1 MPGSFAIAT
10 YPVGTA
16 ATISVSASPEVVVPI
31 TVGLSS
37 CFGYTTAG
45 DIIRRALHHIL
56 VEASE
61 STLQPDEYES
71 GLDILNSYM
80 AALESDGV
88 QLGYQQVCN
97 IADIV
102 NVPNGAVRG
111 IAANLAI
118 DLAPQFGGR
127 VTAALLRQAEMGL
140 KTLYHLGVN
149 VGESNYGDT
158 LPIGAGNYW
167 TDFSAFYTNGVY
179 AAMSIAGNRRTTSL
193 TVASQAEKVNGFWTV
208 QDFHS
213 LTPDISGRI
222 TNRGEGVREIE
233 VYAEFNLKSSVSTA
247 GGVIA
252 ITKNNA
258 IELYAEDIALS
269 TTPVSA
275 LLTGSISLEGGDF
288 IDIVVADTVNASNT
302 VTLIDSVVRLS
313 GSDNAL
319 RGV

>member
-1 MPGSFAIAT
+1 MPGMFAIAT

-56 VEASE
+56 VEATE

-88 QLGYQQVCN
+88 NLGYQQVCN

-140 KTLYHLGVN
+140 KTF
-149 VGESNYGDT
+149 T
-158 LPIGAGNYW
+158 TW
-167 TDFSAFYTNGVY
+167 AFKLV
-179 AAMSIAGNRRTTSL
+179 SL
-193 TVASQAEKVNGFWTV
+193 TTATPSRLGRATTGQTSARSTQTASMQ
-208 QDFHS
+208 
-213 LTPDISGRI
+213 R
-222 TNRGEGVREIE
+222 
-233 VYAEFNLKSSVSTA
+233 
-247 GGVIA
+247 
-252 ITKNNA
+252 
-258 IELYAEDIALS
+258 
-269 TTPVSA
+269 
-275 LLTGSISLEGGDF
+275 
-288 IDIVVADTVNASNT
+288 
-302 VTLIDSVVRLS
+302 
-313 GSDNAL
+313 
-319 RGV
+319 